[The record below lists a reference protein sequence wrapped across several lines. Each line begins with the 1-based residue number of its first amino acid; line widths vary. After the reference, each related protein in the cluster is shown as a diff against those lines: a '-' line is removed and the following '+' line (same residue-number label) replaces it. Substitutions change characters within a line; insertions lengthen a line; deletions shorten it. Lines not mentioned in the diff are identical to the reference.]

1 MDLTN
6 AIAKAKQLALLL
18 QLSEFLT
25 ALSHHPAKVSIQ
37 VAGTRTNLDS
47 QSQIGQRLVEAKGMQ
62 VACSGV
68 PVQRV
73 HIPSKCFE
81 RSEICATLT

>member
-6 AIAKAKQLALLL
+6 AIAKEKLLVLLL

-37 VAGTRTNLDS
+37 VAGTRTKAWIHKHKLDKGLWR
-47 QSQIGQRLVEAKGMQ
+47 QKGMQ
-62 VACSGV
+62 VACWGV

-81 RSEICATLT
+81 RS